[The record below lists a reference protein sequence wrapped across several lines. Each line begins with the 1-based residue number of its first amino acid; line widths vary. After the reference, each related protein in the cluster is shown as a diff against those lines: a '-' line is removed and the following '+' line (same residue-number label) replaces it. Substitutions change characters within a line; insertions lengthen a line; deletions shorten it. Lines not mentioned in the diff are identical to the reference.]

1 MLAMVSVCGS
11 AADDRNGTLVIAA
24 AGPITGSAAA
34 RGKDLEQAARM
45 AVAEVNAAGGI
56 GGKRVAVDVY
66 DDGDDPA
73 RARDLAVKIAGTQ
86 ALAVLGQV
94 ASSAAFA
101 AGQVYKEQQIPAIT
115 GAASEGRVTKGNDWF
130 FRLFRDAAGQGR
142 FLADYAHYRFG
153 ARSLAVIRETGT
165 AGDEFASALRDRA
178 KKQGLRITA
187 DMEFAASETATLPA
201 IADKLAKLPKADIVV
216 LGSQYAETPA
226 LLRALR
232 DKLGPFTSMGYSSLA
247 TDGLNAQFGADRNA
261 HPPGYY
267 TENFTVAAP
276 QLGDV
281 AEYDQT
287 VFASRYKARYGAD
300 PDPEAVRW
308 YEGAKLIFQAIAAT
322 GVTGSET
329 ALGRRRIRDW
339 IASRNSQDNAAQGV
353 AGPIYFDSDHNVQ
366 RSISVGIFHDGHLM
380 SAPVQFTPVAGAD
393 EAPGWDELV
402 SKGRV
407 IEIDGQQ
414 VVKTPVVYAGIDLNS
429 LDNIDVR
436 AGTFAADFFLWFRYE
451 DSAGGIDPH
460 EVEFPTAVSG
470 AQLGKSVWERKHG
483 GFTAVSYHVKGV
495 FHGDYEFSRFPFDRQ
510 TLRIPVQVHNSTSYS
525 LILAYGASGDESAHP
540 NSSVLASRLWK
551 LRDNLF
557 YRDVAAY
564 DASLG
569 EHNSA
574 ARSVEVNRI
583 NAAITVER
591 DVFGFAVKNFLPL
604 LCILVAVLVGY
615 SVGPDV
621 INPRVSIG
629 VTALLTTSV
638 LYQKMASDLPSVTY
652 IIAMD
657 YVFFAFFAFCVM
669 FLGLTVVTYET
680 HKAKRLGPTVVLN
693 RGGVGLTMAGL
704 LLTLMFVWI
713 RYWSQA

>member
-1 MLAMVSVCGS
+1 MLVRRRGLPVLAMLAMVSVCGS

-402 SKGRV
+402 SKGLSALR
-407 IEIDGQQ
+407 
-414 VVKTPVVYAGIDLNS
+414 PH
-429 LDNIDVR
+429 R
-436 AGTFAADFFLWFRYE
+436 GT
-451 DSAGGIDPH
+451 
-460 EVEFPTAVSG
+460 
-470 AQLGKSVWERKHG
+470 
-483 GFTAVSYHVKGV
+483 
-495 FHGDYEFSRFPFDRQ
+495 
-510 TLRIPVQVHNSTSYS
+510 
-525 LILAYGASGDESAHP
+525 
-540 NSSVLASRLWK
+540 
-551 LRDNLF
+551 
-557 YRDVAAY
+557 
-564 DASLG
+564 
-569 EHNSA
+569 
-574 ARSVEVNRI
+574 
-583 NAAITVER
+583 
-591 DVFGFAVKNFLPL
+591 KNQE
-604 LCILVAVLVGY
+604 G
-615 SVGPDV
+615 
-621 INPRVSIG
+621 
-629 VTALLTTSV
+629 
-638 LYQKMASDLPSVTY
+638 
-652 IIAMD
+652 
-657 YVFFAFFAFCVM
+657 
-669 FLGLTVVTYET
+669 
-680 HKAKRLGPTVVLN
+680 
-693 RGGVGLTMAGL
+693 
-704 LLTLMFVWI
+704 
-713 RYWSQA
+713 